1 MRALLLLFISVF
13 LTNCSLKAVGGPM
26 HHEFDNWI
34 HMEAK
39 EDNLDLVFSLENSE
53 RMIIFIVD
61 PNLSLIHI

>member
-13 LTNCSLKAVGGPM
+13 LTNCSLKAEGSPM

-39 EDNLDLVFSLENSE
+39 EENLDLVFSL
-53 RMIIFIVD
+53 
-61 PNLSLIHI
+61 